1 MKIINKNVFITMKKE
16 IVNSPN
22 ENSIFVLYPKRSSF
36 GIWSFDDPTKNLVS
50 EPFVGVTN
58 LVIDR
63 MAEESGYDLKDDPQI
78 AIFFSAT
85 EFPDSQCSLVLQ
97 STSPSGS
104 TYREDKSGLLPW
116 LCPAFFKYFP
126 EAPISLYGFVKKKL

>member
-1 MKIINKNVFITMKKE
+1 MKNKIT
-16 IVNSPN
+16 NDLN

-36 GIWSFDDPTKNLVS
+36 GIWSFDDPTKSLVS

-63 MAEESGYDLKDDPQI
+63 MAQESGYDLKDNPQI

-85 EFPDSQCSLVLQ
+85 EFPDSQCSLLLQ

-104 TYREDKSGLLPW
+104 TYKDDKSDLLPW

-126 EAPISLYGFVKKKL
+126 EAPISLYGHVKPFSEQ

>member
-1 MKIINKNVFITMKKE
+1 MKNKIT
-16 IVNSPN
+16 NDLN

-36 GIWSFDDPTKNLVS
+36 GIWSFDDPTKSLVS

-63 MAEESGYDLKDDPQI
+63 MAQESGYDLKDNPQI

-85 EFPDSQCSLVLQ
+85 EFPDSQCYLLLQ

-104 TYREDKSGLLPW
+104 TYKDDKSDLLPW

-126 EAPISLYGFVKKKL
+126 EAPISLYGHVKPFSEQ

>member
-1 MKIINKNVFITMKKE
+1 MNNKITNDL
-16 IVNSPN
+16 N

-36 GIWSFDDPTKNLVS
+36 GIWSFDDPTKSLVS

-63 MAEESGYDLKDDPQI
+63 MAQESGYDLKDNPQI

-104 TYREDKSGLLPW
+104 TYKDDKSDLLPW

-126 EAPISLYGFVKKKL
+126 EAPIFLYGHVKPFSQQ

>member
-1 MKIINKNVFITMKKE
+1 MENYTING
-16 IVNSPN
+16 PN

-36 GIWSFDDPTKNLVS
+36 GIWSFDDSTKNLVS

-63 MAEESGYDLKDDPQI
+63 MAEESGYDLKDNPQI

-97 STSPSGS
+97 RTSPSGS

-126 EAPISLYGFVKKKL
+126 EAPISLYSSVKKKLESSSSC